1 MPATL
6 LLRLDGPLQAWGSS
20 SMFEQRTTGLHPT
33 KSGVIGLLAAAL
45 GRPRHDDILD
55 LAALGFAVR
64 VDQPGEAVSD
74 FQTVGIDG
82 WYSASGKVTV
92 GQPKLSRRDYLADA
106 VFTAALGGEDADLVG
121 ACAQALARPVYGLFL
136 GRKSCPP
143 AAPIYITTTDRDP
156 VTALTE
162 LPYQGHLRAP
172 TQLRLIC
179 EDPAGAHLTADQPV
193 SFTAGRRTYT
203 GRRTRT
209 TLITTPCGPP
219 PVPGPTPHIGG
230 DPYERER

>member
-1 MPATL
+1 MTATL

-45 GRPRHDDILD
+45 GRPRHDDVLD

-74 FQTVGIDG
+74 FQTIGIDG

-92 GQPKLSRRDYLADA
+92 GQPKLSRRHYLADA
-106 VFTAALGGEDADLVG
+106 VFTAALAGTDTDLIRT
-121 ACAQALARPVYGLFL
+121 CAQALARPVYGLFL

-143 AAPIYITTTDRDP
+143 AAPIYIGTTDRDP
-156 VTALTE
+156 VAALTE
-162 LPYQGHLRAP
+162 LPYQGRLRAP
-172 TQLRLIC
+172 SHLRVIC
-179 EDPAGAHLTADQPV
+179 EDRAGPHLTADQPV
-193 SFTAGRRTYT
+193 SFAAGRRTYA

-209 TLITTPCGPP
+209 TMIATPCGD
-219 PVPGPTPHIGG
+219 PTPAPHIGG
-230 DPYERER
+230 DPYELDR